1 MKAIVF
7 DEHGSI
13 DVLEYRDIAEP
24 DLQPGQV
31 RVAVRACSLNYHD
44 VFTRQGMPGIK
55 VPLPGIPGCDCA
67 GVVSEVADDIHDWS
81 TGDRVLVDPV
91 RYEDGKLWMI
101 GDTLWGAY
109 AEYVVV
115 SAEQLIS
122 LPADVSFDDAS
133 CLPVAYGTAHRM
145 MLTRGDVNA
154 GDSVLILGASG
165 GVGTSALL
173 LAKMRGASV
182 IAAAGTDEKCAQ
194 LLSLGADETIN
205 YSTTDFVKYCR
216 EKTGSLFS
224 GGGYDVV
231 VNFTGGDTW
240 ARSLKCVKLG
250 GQVLTCGATAG
261 FDPPTDLRFIWTA
274 EMDIRGSNGWQRSD
288 LDQLLDLTRRGDFS
302 PVIDSRVALKDGV
315 AAHRAVVCLRR
326 RAARRRGR
334 RAARRG
340 LRAAARSQPLRTGGH
355 GADAARRRARRGRRH
370 RLRLRGAVWPRH
382 ALARHGRPGHDPRLR
397 RADDVVARRR

>member
-13 DVLEYRDIAEP
+13 DVLKYRDIEEQ
-24 DLQPGQV
+24 DLLPGQV
-31 RVAVRACSLNYHD
+31 RVAVRSCSLNYHD

-67 GVVSEVADDIHDWS
+67 GLVSEVADDVIGWS
-81 TGDRVLVDPV
+81 VGDRVLVDPV
-91 RYEDGKLWMI
+91 RDENGELWMI

-109 AEYVVV
+109 AEYVAV
-115 SAEQLIS
+115 SAEQLIP
-122 LPADVSFDDAS
+122 LPEDVSFADAS

-145 MLTRGDVNA
+145 MLTRGSVNA

-182 IAAAGTDEKCAQ
+182 IAAAGSDEKCEQ
-194 LLSLGADETIN
+194 LMSLGADETIN
-205 YSTTDFVKYCR
+205 YTTTDFVKYCR

-288 LDQLLDLTRRGDFS
+288 LDQLLELTRTGEFS
-302 PVIDSRVALKDGV
+302 PVIDSEVALHDGV
-315 AAHRAVVCLRR
+315 AAHQALEERKFFGKIVIN
-326 RAARRRGR
+326 
-334 RAARRG
+334 
-340 LRAAARSQPLRTGGH
+340 
-355 GADAARRRARRGRRH
+355 ADA
-370 RLRLRGAVWPRH
+370 PI
-382 ALARHGRPGHDPRLR
+382 
-397 RADDVVARRR
+397 

>member
-7 DEHGSI
+7 DEHGPI
-13 DVLEYRDIAEP
+13 DVLDYREIEEP
-24 DLQPGQV
+24 SLQPGEV

-67 GVVSEVADDIHDWS
+67 GVLAEVADDVEDWHI
-81 TGDRVLVDPV
+81 GDRVLVDPV

-115 SAEQLIS
+115 TADQLIS
-122 LPADVSFDDAS
+122 LPEEGAFDDAA

-145 MLTRGDVNA
+145 MLTRGGVTAD
-154 GDSVLILGASG
+154 DSVLILGASG

-173 LAKMRGASV
+173 LAKMQGASV
-182 IAAAGTDEKCAQ
+182 IAAAGTDEKCEQ
-194 LLSLGADETIN
+194 LRALGADETIN
-205 YSTTDFVKYCR
+205 YSTTDFVKDCR
-216 EKTGSLFS
+216 EHTGSLFG

-240 ARSLKCVKLG
+240 AKSLKCVKLG
-250 GQVLTCGATAG
+250 GRVLTCGATAG

-288 LDQLLDLTRRGDFS
+288 LDELLQLTRTGEFS
-302 PVIDSRVALKDGV
+302 PVIDSRVALEDGIS
-315 AAHRAVVCLRR
+315 AHRALEERKFFGKIVIN
-326 RAARRRGR
+326 
-334 RAARRG
+334 
-340 LRAAARSQPLRTGGH
+340 
-355 GADAARRRARRGRRH
+355 ADA
-370 RLRLRGAVWPRH
+370 PI
-382 ALARHGRPGHDPRLR
+382 
-397 RADDVVARRR
+397 

>member
-7 DEHGSI
+7 DEHGPI
-13 DVLEYRDIAEP
+13 DVLDYREIEEP
-24 DLQPGQV
+24 SLQPGEV

-67 GVVSEVADDIHDWS
+67 GVLAEVGDDVEEWHI
-81 TGDRVLVDPV
+81 GDRVLVDPV

-115 SAEQLIS
+115 TADQLIS
-122 LPADVSFDDAS
+122 LPEEVSFDDAA

-145 MLTRGDVNA
+145 MLTRGGVTAD
-154 GDSVLILGASG
+154 DSVLILGASG

-173 LAKMRGASV
+173 LAKMQGASV
-182 IAAAGTDEKCAQ
+182 IAAAGTDEKCEQ
-194 LLSLGADETIN
+194 LRALGADETIN

-216 EKTGSLFS
+216 ENTGSLFG

-240 ARSLKCVKLG
+240 AKSLKCVKLG
-250 GQVLTCGATAG
+250 GRVLTCGATAG

-288 LDQLLDLTRRGDFS
+288 LNELLQLTRTGEFS
-302 PVIDSRVALKDGV
+302 PVIDSRVALEDGIS
-315 AAHRAVVCLRR
+315 AHRAREERKFFGKIVLT
-326 RAARRRGR
+326 
-334 RAARRG
+334 
-340 LRAAARSQPLRTGGH
+340 AAARI
-355 GADAARRRARRGRRH
+355 
-370 RLRLRGAVWPRH
+370 
-382 ALARHGRPGHDPRLR
+382 
-397 RADDVVARRR
+397 

>member
-13 DVLEYRDIAEP
+13 DVLKYRDIEEP
-24 DLQPGQV
+24 DLQPGEV

-67 GVVSEVADDIHDWS
+67 GLVSEVADDVTGWS
-81 TGDRVLVDPV
+81 VGDRVLVDPV
-91 RYEDGKLWMI
+91 RYENGKLWMI

-115 SAEQLIS
+115 TAEQLIQ
-122 LPADVSFDDAS
+122 LPEDVSFDDAS

-145 MLTRGDVNA
+145 MLTRGSVNA

-182 IAAAGTDEKCAQ
+182 IAAAGTDEKCKQ
-194 LLSLGADETIN
+194 LMSLGADETIN
-205 YSTTDFVKYCR
+205 YTTTDFVKYCR
-216 EKTGSLFS
+216 DKTGNLFS

-288 LDQLLDLTRRGDFS
+288 LDQLLELTRTDEFS
-302 PVIDSRVALKDGV
+302 PVIDSRVPLNDGV
-315 AAHRAVVCLRR
+315 AAHQALEERKFFGKIVIN
-326 RAARRRGR
+326 
-334 RAARRG
+334 
-340 LRAAARSQPLRTGGH
+340 
-355 GADAARRRARRGRRH
+355 ADA
-370 RLRLRGAVWPRH
+370 PI
-382 ALARHGRPGHDPRLR
+382 
-397 RADDVVARRR
+397 

>member
-7 DEHGSI
+7 DEHGPI
-13 DVLEYRDIAEP
+13 DVLDYREIEEP
-24 DLQPGQV
+24 SLQPGEV

-67 GVVSEVADDIHDWS
+67 GVLAEVGDDVEDWHI
-81 TGDRVLVDPV
+81 GDRVLVDPV

-101 GDTLWGAY
+101 GDTLGGAY

-115 SAEQLIS
+115 TADQLIS
-122 LPADVSFDDAS
+122 LPEEVSFDDAA

-145 MLTRGDVNA
+145 MLTRGGVTAD
-154 GDSVLILGASG
+154 DSVLILGASG

-173 LAKMRGASV
+173 LAKMQGASV
-182 IAAAGTDEKCAQ
+182 IAAAGTDEKCEQ
-194 LLSLGADETIN
+194 LRALGADETIN

-216 EKTGSLFS
+216 ENTGSLFG

-240 ARSLKCVKLG
+240 AKSLKCVKLG
-250 GQVLTCGATAG
+250 GRVLTCGATAG

-288 LDQLLDLTRRGDFS
+288 LNELLQLTRTGEFS
-302 PVIDSRVALKDGV
+302 PVIASRVALEDGIS
-315 AAHRAVVCLRR
+315 AHRALEERKFFGKIVIN
-326 RAARRRGR
+326 
-334 RAARRG
+334 
-340 LRAAARSQPLRTGGH
+340 
-355 GADAARRRARRGRRH
+355 ADA
-370 RLRLRGAVWPRH
+370 PI
-382 ALARHGRPGHDPRLR
+382 
-397 RADDVVARRR
+397 

>member
-13 DVLEYRDIAEP
+13 DVLKYRDIEEP
-24 DLQPGQV
+24 DLQPGEV

-67 GVVSEVADDIHDWS
+67 GLVSEVADDVTGWS
-81 TGDRVLVDPV
+81 VGDRVLVDPV
-91 RYEDGKLWMI
+91 RYENGKLWMI

-115 SAEQLIS
+115 TAEQLIQ
-122 LPADVSFDDAS
+122 LPEDVSFDDAS

-145 MLTRGDVNA
+145 MLTRGSVNA

-182 IAAAGTDEKCAQ
+182 IAAAGTDEKCKQ
-194 LLSLGADETIN
+194 LMSLGADETIN
-205 YSTTDFVKYCR
+205 YTTTDFVKYCR
-216 EKTGSLFS
+216 DKTGNLFS

-288 LDQLLDLTRRGDFS
+288 LDQLLELTRTEEFS
-302 PVIDSRVALKDGV
+302 PVIDSRVPLNDGV
-315 AAHRAVVCLRR
+315 AAHQALEERKFFGKIVIN
-326 RAARRRGR
+326 
-334 RAARRG
+334 
-340 LRAAARSQPLRTGGH
+340 
-355 GADAARRRARRGRRH
+355 ADA
-370 RLRLRGAVWPRH
+370 PI
-382 ALARHGRPGHDPRLR
+382 
-397 RADDVVARRR
+397 

>member
-7 DEHGSI
+7 DEHGPI
-13 DVLEYRDIAEP
+13 EVLDYREIEEQP
-24 DLQPGQV
+24 LQPGQV

-67 GVVSEVADDIHDWS
+67 GVLAELADDVAAWQV
-81 TGDRVLVDPV
+81 GDRVLVDPV

-115 SAEQLIS
+115 NADQLIS
-122 LPADVSFDDAS
+122 LPEDVSFDDAA

-145 MLTRGDVNA
+145 MLTRGGVSAD
-154 GDSVLILGASG
+154 DSVLILGASG

-173 LAKMRGASV
+173 LAKMQGASV
-182 IAAAGTDEKCAQ
+182 IAAAGTDEKCEQ
-194 LLSLGADETIN
+194 LRALGADETIN
-205 YSTTDFVKYCR
+205 YASTDFVKYCR
-216 EKTGSLFS
+216 EHTGSLFA

-240 ARSLKCVKLG
+240 AKSLKCVKLG
-250 GQVLTCGATAG
+250 GRVLTCGATAG

-288 LDQLLDLTRRGDFS
+288 LDQLLKLTRAKEFS
-302 PVIDSRVALKDGV
+302 PVIDSLVPLEDGI
-315 AAHRAVVCLRR
+315 AAHRALEERKFFGKIVIN
-326 RAARRRGR
+326 ANA
-334 RAARRG
+334 
-340 LRAAARSQPLRTGGH
+340 PI
-355 GADAARRRARRGRRH
+355 
-370 RLRLRGAVWPRH
+370 
-382 ALARHGRPGHDPRLR
+382 
-397 RADDVVARRR
+397 

>member
-13 DVLEYRDIAEP
+13 DVLNYRDIEEP
-24 DLQPGQV
+24 DLELGQV

-67 GVVSEVADDIHDWS
+67 GLVSEVADDVVGWS
-81 TGDRVLVDPV
+81 VGDRVLVDPV
-91 RYEDGKLWMI
+91 RYENGKLWMI

-115 SAEQLIS
+115 SAEQLIP
-122 LPADVSFDDAS
+122 LPEDVSFADAS

-145 MLTRGDVNA
+145 MLTRGNVNA

-182 IAAAGTDEKCAQ
+182 IAAAGSDDKCEQ
-194 LLSLGADETIN
+194 LMSLGADETIN
-205 YSTTDFVKYCR
+205 YNTTDFVKYCR

-240 ARSLKCVKLG
+240 AKSLKCVKLG

-288 LDQLLDLTRRGDFS
+288 LDQLLELTRTGQFS
-302 PVIDSRVALKDGV
+302 PVIDSQVPLCDGV
-315 AAHRAVVCLRR
+315 AAHQALEERKFFGKIVI
-326 RAARRRGR
+326 
-334 RAARRG
+334 
-340 LRAAARSQPLRTGGH
+340 T
-355 GADAARRRARRGRRH
+355 ADA
-370 RLRLRGAVWPRH
+370 PI
-382 ALARHGRPGHDPRLR
+382 
-397 RADDVVARRR
+397 

>member
-7 DEHGSI
+7 DEHGPI
-13 DVLEYRDIAEP
+13 DVLDYREIEEP
-24 DLQPGQV
+24 ALQPGEV

-67 GVVSEVADDIHDWS
+67 GVLAEVADDVTGWQI
-81 TGDRVLVDPV
+81 GDRVLVDPV

-115 SAEQLIS
+115 TAEQLIS
-122 LPADVSFDDAS
+122 LPDDVSFDDAA

-145 MLTRGDVNA
+145 MLTRGGVTA

-173 LAKMRGASV
+173 LAKMCGASV
-182 IAAAGTDEKCAQ
+182 IAAAGTDEKCEQ
-194 LLSLGADETIN
+194 LRALGADETIN

-216 EKTGSLFS
+216 ENTGSLFS

-240 ARSLKCVKLG
+240 AKSLKCVKLG
-250 GQVLTCGATAG
+250 G
-261 FDPPTDLRFIWTA
+261 
-274 EMDIRGSNGWQRSD
+274 RS
-288 LDQLLDLTRRGDFS
+288 
-302 PVIDSRVALKDGV
+302 
-315 AAHRAVVCLRR
+315 
-326 RAARRRGR
+326 
-334 RAARRG
+334 
-340 LRAAARSQPLRTGGH
+340 
-355 GADAARRRARRGRRH
+355 
-370 RLRLRGAVWPRH
+370 
-382 ALARHGRPGHDPRLR
+382 
-397 RADDVVARRR
+397 

>member
-13 DVLEYRDIAEP
+13 DVLKYRDIEEP

-67 GVVSEVADDIHDWS
+67 GVVSEVADNVDDWS
-81 TGDRVLVDPV
+81 IGDRVLVDPV
-91 RYEDGKLWMI
+91 RYENGKLWMI

-261 FDPPTDLRFIWTA
+261 FLSLIH
-274 EMDIRGSNGWQRSD
+274 I
-288 LDQLLDLTRRGDFS
+288 
-302 PVIDSRVALKDGV
+302 
-315 AAHRAVVCLRR
+315 
-326 RAARRRGR
+326 
-334 RAARRG
+334 
-340 LRAAARSQPLRTGGH
+340 
-355 GADAARRRARRGRRH
+355 
-370 RLRLRGAVWPRH
+370 
-382 ALARHGRPGHDPRLR
+382 
-397 RADDVVARRR
+397 